1 MTIET
6 MHPATIFALSSAPG
20 RAGVAIVRV
29 SGSQAGMV
37 LNVMAPKRPKPRM
50 AGGRSILHP
59 KTGEAL
65 DRGIVL
71 WFPGPNSFTGEDVAE
86 LQLHGGRAVVASVLS
101 ALGEIPGLRM
111 AEPGEFARRAFD
123 NGKIDLAQAE
133 GLADL
138 IDAETQ
144 GQRRQALRQAGGAL
158 SSLYEGWRRS
168 LIDASA
174 LVEAAIDF
182 SDEPDVEARSVD
194 QARAIVETL
203 AKAIRQ
209 HLDDGHRGEIMRD
222 GFHVVLTGAP
232 NVGKS
237 SLLNVLAKRDAA
249 IVSDEAGTTRDIIEV
264 RLDLSGV
271 PVIVSDTAGLREA
284 PGKVEQEG
292 MRRSIERAQAADL
305 VIWLTDAAEVQMA
318 LPEELQAR
326 PDKLLRVINKI
337 DLIQE
342 EGAASLDQTVMD
354 LGSGVPAGGPIVM
367 PDDTTAISV
376 RDGTGLAGLIERLG
390 GIAKERAGSG
400 EDAVITQTRHRSLIE
415 ACLHNLETFLAG
427 PSHQTELRAED
438 LRASVTALGKITG
451 RVDVEDVLD
460 QVFGR
465 FCIGK

>member
-1 MTIET
+1 MTNEP
-6 MHPATIFALSSAPG
+6 MHPATIYALSSAPG

-29 SGSQAGMV
+29 SGPQAGMV
-37 LNVMAPKRPKPRM
+37 LNVMAPKRPKPRL
-50 AGGRSILHP
+50 AGGRAIIHP

-86 LQLHGGRAVVASVLS
+86 LQLHGGRAVVASVLA

-123 NGKIDLAQAE
+123 CGKIDLAQAE

-138 IDAETQ
+138 IDAETE
-144 GQRRQALRQAGGAL
+144 GQRRQALKQAGGAL
-158 SSLYEGWRRS
+158 SSLYESWRTS
-168 LIDASA
+168 LIDACA

-203 AKAIRQ
+203 AKAIRH

-222 GFHVVLTGAP
+222 GFQVVLTGAP

-237 SLLNVLAKRDAA
+237 SLLNALAKRDAA

-264 RLDLSGV
+264 RLDLGGV

-292 MRRSIERAQAADL
+292 MRRSIERAKGADL
-305 VIWLTDAAEVQMA
+305 VIWLTDAAEVQIP
-318 LPEELQAR
+318 LPDELQALA
-326 PDKLLRVINKI
+326 DKLLRVINKI
-337 DLIQE
+337 DLIEE
-342 EGAASLDQTVMD
+342 EGGASLDQTEMD
-354 LGSGVPAGGPIVM
+354 LGSSGGSMVM
-367 PDDTTAISV
+367 PDDTLAISV
-376 RDGTGLAGLIERLG
+376 REGTGLAVLINRIG

-400 EDAVITQTRHRSLIE
+400 EDAVITQARHRALIE
-415 ACLHNLETFLAG
+415 ACLTNLETFLAG